1 MPDRVGGI
9 KMDERIKLGLV
20 GLGSICRKAYMPV
33 LSKETKWTLVGG
45 YARTKERRDDFERE
59 YRVKAY
65 ESLTALSED
74 VDAVIINAS
83 TDSHFTLAKFF
94 LEKGIHVMI
103 DKPLAPTVEEC
114 ERLVFYSVH
123 HQAKLMVNFNRR
135 FAPLYQAVKD
145 EITPTSLIRI
155 VKNRCGR
162 IGPEDALFTLNDD
175 YIHLVDTARWLV
187 DGKLIMEDGN
197 IEVNGDNQLIYAKH
211 RFVSPEGLQ
220 VETLLHRD
228 SGKTLELMELV
239 KEGKTVRV
247 IDLATMET
255 DVMNETRIKSPSQWD
270 TVEKVKGFSD
280 AIDAFSDAILLNHE
294 MPSSGMEALATQRVM
309 DSLLRG
315 I

>member
-1 MPDRVGGI
+1 
-9 KMDERIKLGLV
+9 MDLSRWVCQNK
-20 GLGSICRKAYMPV
+20 RKN
-33 LSKETKWTLVGG
+33 G
-45 YARTKERRDDFERE
+45 DDFERE

-103 DKPLAPTVEEC
+103 DKPLHLTVEEC
-114 ERLVFYSVH
+114 EDGFTPVH

-155 VKNRCGR
+155 VAEPLRPHRTRRC
-162 IGPEDALFTLNDD
+162 PFTLNDD

-197 IEVNGDNQLIYAKH
+197 IEVNGDNQLIYAK
-211 RFVSPEGLQ
+211 
-220 VETLLHRD
+220 T
-228 SGKTLELMELV
+228 
-239 KEGKTVRV
+239 
-247 IDLATMET
+247 DL
-255 DVMNETRIKSPSQWD
+255 
-270 TVEKVKGFSD
+270 
-280 AIDAFSDAILLNHE
+280 
-294 MPSSGMEALATQRVM
+294 
-309 DSLLRG
+309 
-315 I
+315 